1 MLAKQ
6 KLLALSIDYAKGYNR
21 WAAMTTVGKM
31 LALLSS
37 EDIKLLYPFLVARK
51 DDIKEISSCF
61 KTPIPISIK
70 NIIK

>member
-1 MLAKQ
+1 
-6 KLLALSIDYAKGYNR
+6 
-21 WAAMTTVGKM
+21 MTTVGKM